1 MGLGLCLLWS
11 AATALELMP
20 QRTQVDDLVLT
31 GPLGGI
37 STGET
42 RHVSRASPAWNP

>member
-1 MGLGLCLLWS
+1 MELGLCLLRS
-11 AATALELMP
+11 AAAALELMP
-20 QRTQVDDLVLT
+20 QRTQADDLALT

-37 STGET
+37 PAGET